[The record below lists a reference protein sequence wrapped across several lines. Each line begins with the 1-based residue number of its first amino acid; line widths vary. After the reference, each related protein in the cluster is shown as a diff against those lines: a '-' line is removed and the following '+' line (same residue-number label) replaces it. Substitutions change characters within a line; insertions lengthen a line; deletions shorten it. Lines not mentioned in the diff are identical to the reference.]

1 MKYCKLC
8 GKPMYTSNYSLW
20 IRGKNYPA
28 HKKCIQKDL
37 KDMSLAKLFKDR
49 IWLTMVENT
58 EEEEIQQQK
67 EDMNYELIEETYTD

>member
-28 HKKCIQKDL
+28 HKKCIQDDL
-37 KDMSLAKLFKDR
+37 KNMSLAKLF
-49 IWLTMVENT
+49 
-58 EEEEIQQQK
+58 
-67 EDMNYELIEETYTD
+67 EDNI